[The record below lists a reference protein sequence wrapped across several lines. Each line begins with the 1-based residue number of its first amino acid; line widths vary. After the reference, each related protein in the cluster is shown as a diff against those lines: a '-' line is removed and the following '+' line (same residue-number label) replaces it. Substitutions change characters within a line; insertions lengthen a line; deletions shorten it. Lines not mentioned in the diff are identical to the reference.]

1 MCDEEKKKPKIAR
14 KEDGQRESLALR
26 EEIKQK
32 QEEKKSIKC
41 DAQLD
46 HYTPDQND
54 CSKLIDIVL
63 KEKKIK

>member
-1 MCDEEKKKPKIAR
+1 MIKNEDREIERKEEGKRKFGASWRYKTKTGEKKT
-14 KEDGQRESLALR
+14 
-26 EEIKQK
+26 
-32 QEEKKSIKC
+32 KSIKC

-63 KEKKIK
+63 KK

>member
-1 MCDEEKKKPKIAR
+1 MKIGATR
-14 KEDGQRESLALR
+14 GKEGLALR
-26 EEIKQK
+26 EEIKQ
-32 QEEKKSIKC
+32 EEKKTGEKTKSIKC

-63 KEKKIK
+63 KK